1 MTYDYKCQKCGET
14 FEGDPRENVT
24 TLQYSVCHCGGV
36 GVRLFSPP
44 AVHFKFTTGNPPP
57 DNVLKE
63 MQDYGIDTEAE
74 YGAD

>member
-1 MTYDYKCQKCGET
+1 
-14 FEGDPRENVT
+14 
-24 TLQYSVCHCGGV
+24 
-36 GVRLFSPP
+36 VRLFSPP

-74 YGAD
+74 YGAS